1 LPWPWT
7 PRRGLTGLLTAAAGG
22 GGLHAQSTSAP
33 WELNAHSRAGEMQL
47 IIEVYREEL
56 LG

>member
-1 LPWPWT
+1 MALDSAM
-7 PRRGLTGLLTAAAGG
+7 GALGAADCCWRWRPSCTEGG
-22 GGLHAQSTSAP
+22 SAP
-33 WELNAHSRAGEMQL
+33 RELTAHSRAGEMQL